1 MPRRRH
7 EGHAGCAGS
16 SAGLTRS
23 SRTRHASAPVR
34 RNRGQLLIPGLIPVM
49 TPLTAAASV
58 LGTPALPGLIPLLIG
73 GGVVW
78 SVMPAFLGLA
88 LAVLAAVK
96 QRLRDRKG

>member
-1 MPRRRH
+1 
-7 EGHAGCAGS
+7 
-16 SAGLTRS
+16 
-23 SRTRHASAPVR
+23 
-34 RNRGQLLIPGLIPVM
+34 M

-58 LGTPALPGLIPLLIG
+58 LGTPALPGLIPPLIG